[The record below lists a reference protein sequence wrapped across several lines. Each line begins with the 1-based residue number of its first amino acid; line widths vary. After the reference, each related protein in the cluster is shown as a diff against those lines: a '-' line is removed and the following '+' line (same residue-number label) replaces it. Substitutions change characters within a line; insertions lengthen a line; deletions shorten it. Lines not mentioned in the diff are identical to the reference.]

1 MRRVLLIVTLAA
13 LIGDFVVGAVASRFS
28 AADKDAAK
36 SAIQNTTSVDGLRV
50 HLAHRGEERFS
61 GVGGAALI
69 VAFAD

>member
-50 HLAHRGEERFS
+50 TLPIGVKNVSRGL
-61 GVGGAALI
+61 VALP
-69 VAFAD
+69 